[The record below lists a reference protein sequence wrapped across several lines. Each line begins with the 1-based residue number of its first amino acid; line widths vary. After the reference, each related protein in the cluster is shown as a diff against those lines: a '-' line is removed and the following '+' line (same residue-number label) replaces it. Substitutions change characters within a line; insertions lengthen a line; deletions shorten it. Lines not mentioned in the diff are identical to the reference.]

1 VYDDSDYW
9 AMADLVD
16 GPDDSPPCRDGHSHP
31 WVDNGVGIS
40 LVNRTVEVLRQ
51 VTGPLPFP
59 RPCVCGDFHCGTCAC
74 GCSFY
79 EPDDGQA
86 GVPYT
91 SSPVNPFFWSPKQE
105 AYR

>member
-1 VYDDSDYW
+1 MTAHRVETGIATLGLITVVSV
-9 AMADLVD
+9 AVCA
-16 GPDDSPPCRDGHSHP
+16 
-31 WVDNGVGIS
+31 GVGIS